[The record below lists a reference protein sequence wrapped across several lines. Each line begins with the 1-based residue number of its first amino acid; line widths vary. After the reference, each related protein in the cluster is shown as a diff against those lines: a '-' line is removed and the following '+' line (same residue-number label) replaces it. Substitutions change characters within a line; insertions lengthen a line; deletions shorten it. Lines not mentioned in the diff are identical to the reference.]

1 MTDGIAMDVAHLPR
15 VMNAASSSSGGGQLQ
30 GEAVDV
36 GRKNK
41 VNKGPRGGDGSGLGS
56 RKKHVYNQYIRSYP

>member
-1 MTDGIAMDVAHLPR
+1 MTDGIATDVAHLPR
-15 VMNAASSSSGGGQLQ
+15 VMNAASSTSGGGQSQ

-41 VNKGPRGGDGSGLGS
+41 VKGSRGGDGSGLAC
-56 RKKHVYNQYIRSYP
+56 RKNHVYNYNI